1 MHFSR
6 IRFALTQVH
15 SIWYLILL
23 VSLELSNLIFFVDVT
38 SLLN

>member
-15 SIWYLILL
+15 SIRYLILL

>member
-6 IRFALTQVH
+6 IRFALTQVY
-15 SIWYLILL
+15 SIRYLILL